1 MFFRYFLD
9 VIVEIA
15 SRGAAADPNR
25 NSNLISPCMTLDDL
39 TERLHEHGFVL
50 SRSSTYLR

>member
-1 MFFRYFLD
+1 
-9 VIVEIA
+9 VIIEIA

-25 NSNLISPCMTLDDL
+25 SSNLISPCMTLDDL
-39 TERLHEHGFVL
+39 TERLQERGFVL